1 MLKMSNLAK
10 LYNMAPS
17 RLHALYGGMSD
28 QDRHPVETEM
38 VDQDQSFSNTE
49 IADHD
54 QQFSN
59 NEMSEA
65 EDLEDHSFS
74 NNEIKD
80 FIENNVDIKDGGSN
94 TPVDEPETQNFV
106 AVPDEVIA
114 SAVTNEIE
122 ASAEQIAETVALPE
136 TIVPLFGADSENQPK
151 SNEVNSINQPDSSNR
166 QVDSENQPELNEVDK
181 LFSKLTGGSK
191 TKDADEHY
199 IYDIIEP
206 EDLRMWLYDDKR
218 STVRGGNDEEYDLS
232 YDKSA
237 ITKYYDEFQA
247 VIDGLI

>member
-17 RLHALYGGMSD
+17 RLHALYGGMAD
-28 QDRHPVETEM
+28 QDRHPIDTEAK
-38 VDQDQSFSNTE
+38 DLEDHSFSNNE
-49 IADHD
+49 IVDHD

-59 NEMSEA
+59 SEMS
-65 EDLEDHSFS
+65 DPSDHSFS

-80 FIENNVDIKDGGSN
+80 FIDDVSANQNGGSN

-106 AVPDEVIA
+106 AVPDEIIA

-136 TIVPLFGADSENQPK
+136 TIVPLFGADSSNQPK

-191 TKDADEHY
+191 TKNEDEHY

-206 EDLRMWLYDDKR
+206 EDLRMWLYDDRQSSIK
-218 STVRGGNDEEYDLS
+218 GGNDEEEYDLS

-237 ITKYYDEFQA
+237 VTKYYDEFQA

>member
-17 RLHALYGGMSD
+17 RLHALYGGMAD
-28 QDRHPVETEM
+28 QDRHPL
-38 VDQDQSFSNTE
+38 DNE

-54 QQFSN
+54 QPSSNNETKDLEDLSFSN
-59 NEMSEA
+59 NEMS
-65 EDLEDHSFS
+65 DPSDHSFS

-80 FIENNVDIKDGGSN
+80 YIEDVSANQNGGLN
-94 TPVDEPETQNFV
+94 TSVDEPETQNFV
-106 AVPDEVIA
+106 TVPDEVIA

-136 TIVPLFGADSENQPK
+136 TIIPLFGADSSNQ
-151 SNEVNSINQPDSSNR
+151 SDSTNR

-206 EDLRMWLYDDKR
+206 EDLRMWLYDDRQSSIK
-218 STVRGGNDEEYDLS
+218 GGNDEEYDLS

-237 ITKYYDEFQA
+237 VTKYYDEFQA